1 MTRDGRRETHLVE
14 VTSFVK
20 FSEETRTTRSQD
32 SVRSDFEGE
41 GEIRSLG
48 SRIRVEYPRRQ
59 RRRHRCRNGRGKT
72 ESDQAERG
80 GSSLRGEFGEGANP
94 NDKQKSRNPDSQR
107 RRSVND
113 SKAPPAADLRNPQFS
128 FLGMPFDFFPLH
140 KHTKVYTDF

>member
-1 MTRDGRRETHLVE
+1 MTRDGRRETHLIE
-14 VTSFVK
+14 VASFTK
-20 FSEETRTTRSQD
+20 SSEETRTTRSQD
-32 SVRSDFEGE
+32 SVRSDLKGE

-113 SKAPPAADLRNPQFS
+113 SKAPPAADLRNPSIQF
-128 FLGMPFDFFPLH
+128 FGNAF
-140 KHTKVYTDF
+140 